1 MLLGLVKFLFWFFF
15 ISYLIK
21 FTLRLLTPF
30 ILKYFT
36 NKMKDHL
43 HHPFNKQNQN
53 AKSNDEGKVI
63 FENNR
68 RPTKKRSDD
77 VGDYID
83 FEEVDD

>member
-1 MLLGLVKFLFWFFF
+1 
-15 ISYLIK
+15 
-21 FTLRLLTPF
+21 
-30 ILKYFT
+30 
-36 NKMKDHL
+36 MKDHL